1 MLNAKCEM
9 PNAKLTVLLDELQAS
24 KFRQLAGARV
34 TADVPIAEPLL
45 NDLIAASLPP
55 GAPIRSASIHPD
67 ANDQFS
73 LRIVP
78 KAAIMPAITLKL
90 TIELQPQLPSN
101 PVLVLKMVTL
111 GGLFGLAGGVI
122 AGYFPPGLTLRG
134 DRVLVDLRT
143 LAGQHGATDVFG
155 YLTAIRV
162 ATERGR
168 VILHLEAS
176 V

>member
-1 MLNAKCEM
+1 M
-9 PNAKLTVLLDELQAS
+9 PNPKLIELFDHLRAS
-24 KFRQLAGARV
+24 RFRAFAGARV
-34 TADVPIAEPLL
+34 TIDAPIAEPLL

-55 GAPIRSASIHPD
+55 HAPIRSASIHPYS
-67 ANDQFS
+67 NDQFS

-90 TIELQPQLPSN
+90 AIEVQPQLPSN
-101 PVLVLKMVTL
+101 PVLGLRMVTL

-122 AGYFPPGLTLRG
+122 AGFLPPGITLQGERI
-134 DRVLVDLRT
+134 LVDLRT
-143 LAGQHGATDVFG
+143 LAAQHGAADVFG

-162 ATERGR
+162 GSEPGR

-176 V
+176 A